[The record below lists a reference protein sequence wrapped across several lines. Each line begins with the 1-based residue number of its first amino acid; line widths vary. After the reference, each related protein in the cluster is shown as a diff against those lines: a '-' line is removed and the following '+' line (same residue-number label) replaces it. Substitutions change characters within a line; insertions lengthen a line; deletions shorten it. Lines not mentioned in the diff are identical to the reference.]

1 MAFAP
6 NHLPENPTV
15 DQLEMIRIDREIASI
30 AKRHEGL
37 LSAIRSLTQKEKV
50 LAQDL
55 DLALQFNGKSGRPA
69 ETIATDLG
77 AVRLGIGE
85 LERLRREAERQ
96 KADLES
102 LGTNLSFALS
112 VSQSRAIQKPSG
124 SEAQTACT
132 LPHMTMTAQ
141 LMK

>member
-1 MAFAP
+1 MASAP
-6 NHLPENPTV
+6 HDLSENLTV

-30 AKRHEGL
+30 AKRHESL
-37 LSAIRSLTQKEKV
+37 LSAIRGLTQKEKV

-55 DLALQFNGKSGRPA
+55 DLALQFNGKAGRPA

-85 LERLRREAERQ
+85 LERLRRESERQ
-96 KADLES
+96 KADLEN

-112 VSQSRAIQKPSG
+112 VSQSRAGQKS
-124 SEAQTACT
+124 SEPEIRTART
-132 LPHMTMTAQ
+132 IPHMAMAAQ
-141 LMK
+141 LLK